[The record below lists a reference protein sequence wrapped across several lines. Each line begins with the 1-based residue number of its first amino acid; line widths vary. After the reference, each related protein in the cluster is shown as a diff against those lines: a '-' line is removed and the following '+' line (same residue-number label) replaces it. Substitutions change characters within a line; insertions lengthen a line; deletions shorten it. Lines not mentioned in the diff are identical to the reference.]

1 MYVLCSRQ
9 LTRLLLDM
17 IRIVHC
23 THGGHVA
30 LEARRLVHDKR
41 LSVVPVAARGTR
53 LDLCRQLHWRL
64 SVRVHFAGPNGT
76 APGWPPPRT
85 LSGPAPALQQSLAQ
99 RAPEHAGR

>member
-9 LTRLLLDM
+9 LTRLLLDV

-64 SVRVHFAGPNGT
+64 SVRVHFAGPLRYSSRMASASYAERASARFTAESITAGT
-76 APGWPPPRT
+76 
-85 LSGPAPALQQSLAQ
+85 
-99 RAPEHAGR
+99 

>member
-1 MYVLCSRQ
+1 MYVCAVLASADATASGC
-9 LTRLLLDM
+9 DPNC
-17 IRIVHC
+17 VHC

-64 SVRVHFAGPNGT
+64 PVRVTSPGRYSSRMASASYAERASARFTAESITAGT
-76 APGWPPPRT
+76 
-85 LSGPAPALQQSLAQ
+85 
-99 RAPEHAGR
+99 

>member
-1 MYVLCSRQ
+1 MYVCAVLASADATASGC
-9 LTRLLLDM
+9 DPNC
-17 IRIVHC
+17 VHC

-64 SVRVHFAGPNGT
+64 SVRVHFAGP
-76 APGWPPPRT
+76 
-85 LSGPAPALQQSLAQ
+85 
-99 RAPEHAGR
+99 